1 MTQSVIRKATMRL
14 ILLLATL
21 LLPAVGFAA
30 PVVAVEG
37 GRIAGD
43 RTGNIVAFKGI
54 PFAAPPIG
62 PLRWRPP
69 QPVQRWKTLRPA
81 VAYAPDCMQAPV
93 LGDDAPIRTRPS
105 EDCLYLNVWTPAEP
119 GKYPV
124 AVWIFGGGFVIGGT
138 SPAIYD
144 GSAFA
149 RQGVIFVSLNYR
161 LGRFGFF
168 AHPALSAAADG
179 PLGNYG
185 LLDQMAA
192 LRWVRRNIA
201 AFGGDPAR
209 VTVMGESAGGVSI
222 LELMAS
228 PLGKGLFD
236 RALVMSGGGRRMLA
250 TWPLHGGG
258 PNDAE
263 RIGSA
268 FARSLDIAGDGA
280 AALERLRALPA
291 EVLTKGMSLSTLT
304 ASGPPS
310 WVNGPI
316 VDGTIVP
323 ATIERSFAAGRVN
336 WVPTIIGATSADVGF
351 VTARDKQDLFGQLG
365 AAAPAVRQAFDP
377 DGTRDF
383 ETLKGEISGGL
394 WMIEPSRFI
403 AGQIDKAGAPT
414 WLYRFGYVAAAKRG
428 EWSGAP
434 HASDIPYFFD
444 TVAAKYGAQ
453 LTPADRAV
461 ARIANAYLVDFIKTG
476 DPNGGSLP
484 AWPAFHSAGSQ
495 IALFGEAGI
504 MQNGTDPLREKLDA
518 LQRAQE
524 ADAGS
529 R

>member
-1 MTQSVIRKATMRL
+1 MRL

-21 LLPAVGFAA
+21 LLPAAGFAA
-30 PVVAVEG
+30 PARDVPVVTVEG
-37 GRIAGD
+37 GRIAGE
-43 RTGNIVAFKGI
+43 RTGDIVTFKGI

-62 PLRWRPP
+62 SLRWQAP
-69 QPVQRWKTLRPA
+69 QPVKPWKSVRTA
-81 VAYAPDCMQAPV
+81 VAYAPDCMQSPV

-105 EDCLYLNVWTPAEP
+105 EDCLFVNVWAPAKP
-119 GKYPV
+119 GRYPV

-192 LRWVRRNIA
+192 LRWVRHNIA

-228 PLGKGLFD
+228 PLAKGLFD

-250 TWPLHGGG
+250 AWPLHGDG

-268 FARSLDIAGDGA
+268 YAQSLHIAGEGP

-291 EVLTKGMSLSTLT
+291 DVLTQGMSLSTLT
-304 ASGPPS
+304 ASGPPL

-323 ATIERSFAAGRVN
+323 ATIERAFTAGRVN
-336 WVPTIIGATSADVGF
+336 WVPTIVGATSADVGF
-351 VTARDKQDLFGQLG
+351 VAARDKVDLFGQLG

-383 ETLKGEISGGL
+383 ETLKAEISGGL

-403 AGQIDKAGAPT
+403 AGQIDKAGGPT
-414 WLYRFGYVAAAKRG
+414 WLYRFGYVAASKQG
-428 EWSGAP
+428 EWNGAP

-444 TVAAKYGAQ
+444 TVAAKYGTK
-453 LTPADRAV
+453 LSPADRAV
-461 ARIANAYLVDFIKTG
+461 ARMANAYLIDFIKTG

-484 AWPAFHSAGSQ
+484 EWPAFHTATSQ
-495 IALFGEAGI
+495 VALFDKKGT
-504 MQNGTDPLREKLDA
+504 MRNGTDPMHGKLDA
-518 LQRAQE
+518 LQHAQE
-524 ADAGS
+524 EDAGA